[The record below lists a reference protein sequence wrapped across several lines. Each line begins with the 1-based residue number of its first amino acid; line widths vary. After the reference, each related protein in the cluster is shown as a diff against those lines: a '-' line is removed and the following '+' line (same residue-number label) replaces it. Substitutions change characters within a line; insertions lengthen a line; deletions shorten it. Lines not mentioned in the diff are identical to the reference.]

1 MQDNAIGTGTGKYHN
16 KQLFRARQNHASL
29 IPVLGLM
36 KAEEYYGSASH
47 VPPAP
52 FSGCLTLCHAVII
65 ICIYLLDGLCL

>member
-1 MQDNAIGTGTGKYHN
+1 MQDNAIGTGTGKYRN

-52 FSGCLTLCHAVII
+52 FSG
-65 ICIYLLDGLCL
+65 

>member
-1 MQDNAIGTGTGKYHN
+1 MSSIDSVSVWLQDNAIGTGTGKYRN

-36 KAEEYYGSASH
+36 KAEEYYGSALH

-52 FSGCLTLCHAVII
+52 FSG
-65 ICIYLLDGLCL
+65 